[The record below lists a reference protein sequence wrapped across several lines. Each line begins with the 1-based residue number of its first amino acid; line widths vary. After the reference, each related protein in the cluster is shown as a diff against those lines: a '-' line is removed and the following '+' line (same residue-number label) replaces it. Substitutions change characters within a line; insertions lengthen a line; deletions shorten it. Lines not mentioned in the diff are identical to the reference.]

1 MTCSACGA
9 MNQPQSRY
17 CAQCGAS
24 LAAPAS
30 ASGPPAPMTT
40 IELRRLGRG
49 DLIVLVGT
57 VVVFVSLYLP
67 WYSISLSGFAS
78 LYSGGAIGSISA
90 LGDGAGG
97 WRFLILV
104 VCLVIVG
111 YVFLRTMSSRGLR
124 LPLPHW
130 QLVTVLTGLNL
141 LLVLIAFLVKP
152 GGGSTVSGLSISW
165 DYGAYLA
172 LGAAALAVAGAVIRR
187 NEPELLGANA
197 PRTASAPPTTTT
209 QAAQPTSPSTE
220 PQHRA
225 PDRQP

>member
-24 LAAPAS
+24 LVAPAS
-30 ASGPPAPMTT
+30 APGPPAPMTT

-49 DLIVLVGT
+49 DLIVLAGT
-57 VVVFVSLYLP
+57 VLVFVSLYLP

-141 LLVLIAFLVKP
+141 LLVLIAFLVRP

-172 LGAAALAVAGAVIRR
+172 LGAAALAVAGAVVRR
-187 NEPELLGANA
+187 NEPELLGTSA

-209 QAAQPTSPSTE
+209 QAAQPPSPSTE